1 MTLGGAAKCR
11 VEGGLLLYLV
21 VLAAGAEAK
30 DEQVSVGVGG
40 GKVLPIWTTFAVKQC
55 SVPLALNLST
65 HRERVE
71 GGGRKVH
78 TVNHN
83 ITPPRG
89 ILSNRGNCFTAY
101 LKYLAHEINCSVQ

>member
-1 MTLGGAAKCR
+1 M
-11 VEGGLLLYLV
+11 LYLV
-21 VLAAGAEAK
+21 ILAAGAEAK

-65 HRERVE
+65 HKEEMGR
-71 GGGRKVH
+71 GGKVH

-83 ITPPRG
+83 ITLPGG
-89 ILSNRGNCFTAY
+89 ILSNRSNC
-101 LKYLAHEINCSVQ
+101 LACTPPTSNIQHTISAAVFNKSSEWHLTSND